1 MNNNNNNKSLPRMR
15 TVPKAYEEIKR
26 IDPNT
31 SFSLRA
37 LRKMVSNGDVPTIKI
52 SNKVLIN
59 LDLLLD
65 KLSCYNGAAIC
76 A

>member
-1 MNNNNNNKSLPRMR
+1 MR
-15 TVPKAYEEIKR
+15 TIPKALKKKKQS
-26 IDPNT
+26 DPDTNLT
-31 SFSLRA
+31 LRA
-37 LRKMVSNGDVPTIKI
+37 LRRMVNNGEIPAVKI

-65 KLSCYNGAAIC
+65 KLSCYNDDTTC